1 MRKPGG
7 DTSSIVADSTASR
20 EASGA
25 ARPDAG
31 TTPRAWVPALH
42 LLALWAFAV
51 AQPLFDVLRQNG
63 EFFIAYRTQP
73 LDLILFAALIAVG
86 VPLLL
91 VLPYLLVAWVAP
103 RAGRVLLIALVA
115 LLTAALASQIMA
127 HRVALGTAT
136 HFAIALAVG
145 AAFAWLYTTRA
156 GLRGFLT
163 ALAVSVVFF
172 PALFLLH
179 PSMAAFLRSD
189 TRGASAAAVIDG
201 SPPPIVFLVFDQLPL
216 TSLMNA
222 RGGIDRD
229 QYPGFAALAETA
241 TWYRNA
247 STVADFTGWA
257 LPPIVSGMRPQAG
270 RTPTTRTY
278 PNNLFTWLGGRYRLE
293 VQEPITQLCPEWLCD
308 AGREPL
314 GVRLAGMAL
323 DSSVVYLTTALPA
336 GLRARLPSL
345 NENWRN
351 FIDARRWQGRWIAE
365 RDQDRRRVPEQVIDA
380 ISRDDPQP
388 TLYFAHSLLPHEP
401 YIYLPSGQQFT
412 DEPRLHGML
421 PTGRWMSDPWPVT
434 LAYRQHLVQV
444 GYVDAVVGRV
454 IARLKAEGL
463 FDRTL
468 LVVTSDHG
476 ASFRPGFPFKG
487 LQGDTIAEMA
497 AVPLFV
503 KAPGQRTGAV
513 DDRNVQ
519 SVDIMPIVS
528 GLLGVPLTW
537 ETDGRRPDAAGAEPA
552 TKTIHHTGARNRLVV
567 DAEWLARSRDAAVA
581 RKAQLFGEHPGWRA
595 HASTR
600 PDLIGQPVDA
610 LDVVDGP
617 FLATV
622 DGGAA
627 RLRAVSST
635 SPVIPALLSGRVR
648 DGRGQPVDADVAI
661 AVGGVI
667 GAVTTT
673 FRPEIAARGTWIALV
688 NPRDLVEA
696 RGDVQVLVLPRDRS
710 APLHRAYSSNARPEH
725 LNLASNGAREFW
737 SVTQT
742 GFYAREGAPVAF
754 RWTSGE
760 GVLVVPL
767 EPDRT
772 PRSLRLGLF
781 GVRPGGTDLAVS
793 INDCTLYSGVV
804 SAGPWY
810 RTFPLRAC
818 PASTLQQ
825 PEARIVVRSSTWTPN
840 GESRT
845 LGVAVETVNL
855 LLDDWP
861 IGDDGTRQLKAAIR
875 GLDPPAAQREAGQVL
890 RVELANIG
898 TATWLPAADAPAAQR
913 AIHIAVRWRP
923 AAGRS
928 SQQEQRLDLP
938 RPVYPTDR
946 LVLDAPLIPP
956 GSIAERGPWTVTV
969 VPVASDG
976 TALPVEEPFVVEV
989 IARR

>member
-1 MRKPGG
+1 M
-7 DTSSIVADSTASR
+7 SR
-20 EASGA
+20 PAVETQT
-25 ARPDAG
+25 RL
-31 TTPRAWVPALH
+31 WVPALH

-73 LDLILFAALIAVG
+73 LDLLLFAALVAVG

-91 VLPYLLVAWVAP
+91 VSPYLLVAWWAP

-115 LLTAALASQIMA
+115 LLAAALASQVMA
-127 HRVALGTAT
+127 HRLPLGTPT
-136 HFAIALAVG
+136 HFAIALAIG

-156 GLRGFLT
+156 PLRGFLT
-163 ALAVSVVFF
+163 ALAVSILFF

-179 PSMAAFLRSD
+179 PSMAAFVRSD
-189 TRGASAAAVIDG
+189 TRGASAAAVIEG
-201 SPPPIVFLVFDQLPL
+201 SPAPVVFLVFDQLPL

-222 RGGIDRD
+222 QGGIDREA
-229 QYPGFAALAETA
+229 YPGFAALAGTS

-257 LPPIVSGMRPQAG
+257 MPPLLSGMRPQPG
-270 RTPTTRTY
+270 RTPTTRAY

-293 VQEPITQLCPEWLCD
+293 VQEPITQLCPERLCD
-308 AGREPL
+308 AGREP
-314 GVRLAGMAL
+314 VAARLAGMTL

-336 GLRARLPSL
+336 GLRARLPPL
-345 NENWRN
+345 TENWRD

-365 RDQDRRRVPEQVIDA
+365 REQDRRRVPEQAIEG
-380 ISRDDPQP
+380 ISRNDPQP
-388 TLYFAHSLLPHEP
+388 TVYFAHSLLPHEP
-401 YIYLPSGQQFT
+401 YVYLASGQQFT
-412 DEPRLHGML
+412 EEARLPGL
-421 PTGRWMSDPWPVT
+421 EPTGRWTTDPWPVT
-434 LAYRQHLVQV
+434 LAYERHLVQV
-444 GYVDAVVGRV
+444 GYVDAVVGRL

-468 LVVTSDHG
+468 IVVTSDHG
-476 ASFRPGFPFKG
+476 ASFRPGLPFKG
-487 LQGDTIAEMA
+487 LQGDTVAEIM
-497 AVPLFV
+497 AVPLFI
-503 KAPGQRTGAV
+503 KAPGQRAGTI

-519 SVDIMPIVS
+519 SVDVMPIVS

-537 ETDGRRPDAAGAEPA
+537 QADGRRPDEVGPMPV
-552 TKTIHHTGARNRLVV
+552 TKTSHHTGARNRLVV
-567 DAEWLARSRDAAVA
+567 EVDWLAGSRNAAVA
-581 RKAQLFGEHPGWRA
+581 RKVQLFGEHPGWRA
-595 HASTR
+595 LASTR
-600 PDLIGQPVDA
+600 PDLIGQPVDR

-627 RLRAVSST
+627 RLRAVSPS

-673 FRPEIAARGTWIALV
+673 FRPEIEARGTWMALV

-696 RGDVQVLVLPRDRS
+696 KGDVQVLVLPRDQTAR
-710 APLHRAYSSNARPEH
+710 LHRAYSSNARPEH
-725 LNLASNGAREFW
+725 MNLASNGAREFW

-781 GVRPGGTDLAVS
+781 AVRPGGTTLTVS
-793 INDCTLYSGVV
+793 INDCTVFSGAV
-804 SAGPWY
+804 SVGPWY
-810 RTFPLRAC
+810 RTFPLRTC
-818 PASTLQQ
+818 PASTLRQ
-825 PEARIVVRSSTWTPN
+825 PEARIVVKSPGWKPD
-840 GESRT
+840 GEERT

-861 IGDDGTRQLKAAIR
+861 IADDRTRQLKAAIR
-875 GLDPPAAQREAGQVL
+875 VLDPPAARREAGQLL
-890 RVELANIG
+890 RVEVANIG
-898 TATWLPAADAPAAQR
+898 TATWLPVADAPAPQR
-913 AIHIAVRWRP
+913 AIQIAVRWTP
-923 AAGRS
+923 DAGRGS
-928 SQQEQRLDLP
+928 PQEQRLDLP

-946 LVLDAPLIPP
+946 VPIDAPLIPP
-956 GSIAERGPWTVTV
+956 ESIAERGPWTVTV

-976 TALPVEEPFVVEV
+976 TALPVEDPLVVDV